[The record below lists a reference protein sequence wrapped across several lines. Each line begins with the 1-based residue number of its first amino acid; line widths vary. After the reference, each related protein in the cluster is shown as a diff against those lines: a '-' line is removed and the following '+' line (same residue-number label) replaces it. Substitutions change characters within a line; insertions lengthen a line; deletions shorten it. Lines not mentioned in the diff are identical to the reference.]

1 MQYPGILPHNSMC
14 MFLTKTDISMQWPM
28 ATNCLLSKYHSFGWE
43 KSVCVSWLKHRCLN
57 LQIYTV
63 LLKCVLCCWT
73 YIQQWYHW
81 HTYCTLEF
89 ELSTLSSPIILQLQ
103 ILFHIQTIFISWQLS
118 TYSTYFNTLF
128 NVHQQLQLLQLY
140 VWCLNVCKLSHV
152 YKIVQCWNP
161 RIGRIYSN

>member
-1 MQYPGILPHNSMC
+1 
-14 MFLTKTDISMQWPM
+14 MQWPM

-103 ILFHIQTIFISWQLS
+103 SANFISHSNYFYLLATQHLQHILQHSLQCPS
-118 TYSTYFNTLF
+118 TTTVATAVCVVFEC
-128 NVHQQLQLLQLY
+128 LQTFTCLQDCSVLESKNWPNLLQL
-140 VWCLNVCKLSHV
+140 KLWIPGIHGW
-152 YKIVQCWNP
+152 KTFFFHC
-161 RIGRIYSN
+161 